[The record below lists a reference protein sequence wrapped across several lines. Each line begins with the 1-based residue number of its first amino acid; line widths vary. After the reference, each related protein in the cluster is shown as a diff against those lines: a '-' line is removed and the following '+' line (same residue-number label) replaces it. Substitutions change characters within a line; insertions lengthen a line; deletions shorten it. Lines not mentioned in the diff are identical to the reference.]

1 MNKVYQVVWS
11 KARNCYVVVSELAK
25 RSGKCSSGGS
35 KKVLAAVLAAGT
47 VLSVS
52 GNT

>member
-35 KKVLAAVLAAGT
+35 KKVLMGGR
-47 VLSVS
+47 S
-52 GNT
+52 GYEQYIYFGYD